1 MMVTAEK
8 TPGGAAGFWGLAAFW
23 LAGLLPFWIGTLLAG
38 VAGFP
43 ISRAVGILGTLAV
56 SALIL
61 AGTAGR
67 DAFPAE
73 THYPSLGL
81 PPETAGKLAY
91 AALGLAGLLGLLLQ
105 VVWRTGDLTLP
116 LGGLGVL
123 GGYFSFAPP
132 LHWHRRGLGEAVGGL
147 CFGALPVAAGF
158 YLQCGHLVTEV
169 LVYGLTLTF
178 GAFNVFLVHGF
189 PYPGE
194 EAAPRH
200 GLAARVRPAA
210 GGLIFTL
217 ANILT
222 IGGMVFCLLFPANP
236 LPFRWTLWLLLG
248 LAVVNQELV
257 KRKAYLQEAR
267 VRLLGHLTLALQVG
281 MGVVF
286 LIMAGARL

>member
-1 MMVTAEK
+1 MATADK
-8 TPGGAAGFWGLAAFW
+8 TPGGAGGLWTLAAFW

-43 ISRAVGILGTLAV
+43 VRWPVGILGTLAV

-61 AGTAGR
+61 AGAASR
-67 DAFPAE
+67 DAFPAAS
-73 THYPSLGL
+73 HGPSMGL

-91 AALGLAGLLGLLLQ
+91 AALALAAFLGLLLQ
-105 VVWRTGDLTLP
+105 WVWQTGDLTLP
-116 LGGLGVL
+116 LGGLGAL

-169 LVYGLTLTF
+169 LLYGLTLTF

-194 EAAPRH
+194 KAAPH

-210 GGLIFTL
+210 GALIFTL

-222 IGGMVFCLLFPANP
+222 IAGLTFCLLFPANP
-236 LPFRWTLWLLLG
+236 LPFRSALWLLLG

-257 KRKAYLQEAR
+257 KRKAYLQESR
-267 VRLLGHLTLALQVG
+267 LRLLGRLTLALQVG
-281 MGVVF
+281 MGLVF
-286 LIMAGARL
+286 LIMVTLRL

>member
-1 MMVTAEK
+1 MAAKVDRTG
-8 TPGGAAGFWGLAAFW
+8 GGAGRLLTLAAFW
-23 LAGLLPFWIGTLLAG
+23 LAGLLPFWIGALLAG

-43 ISRAVGILGTLAV
+43 VSRPVVILGTLAV

-61 AGTAGR
+61 AGAAAK
-67 DAFPAE
+67 DAFPTP
-73 THYPSLGL
+73 THCPGLDL

-91 AALGLAGLLGLLLQ
+91 GALALAGFLGLLLQ
-105 VVWRTGDLTLP
+105 LVWHTGDLTLP
-116 LGGLGVL
+116 LGGLGAL

-132 LHWHRRGLGEAVGGL
+132 LNWRRRGWGEAVGGL
-147 CFGALPVAAGF
+147 CFGLLPLAAGF

-169 LVYGLTLTF
+169 VVYGLTLTF

-194 EAAPRH
+194 AAGPQ

-210 GGLIFTL
+210 GALIFTL

-222 IGGMVFCLLFPANP
+222 IGGLVFLLLFPANP

-257 KRKAYLQEAR
+257 KRRAYLQEAR
-267 VRLLGHLTLALQVG
+267 LRLLNRLTLTLQVG
-281 MGVVF
+281 LGLVF
-286 LIMAGARL
+286 LVMTGQRL